1 METKR
6 ETRPQAR
13 IRIASKVAAISN
25 NLESPGRERGG
36 GISQRVRESDEE
48 EEEGQNLWPDIS
60 SGSLRV
66 SPLEGGGGEGSVGWK
81 MRNTKKGVNAGRNE
95 SARRR
100 MNRGGLINEIEVEYW
115 RVIDELRR
123 HFVIKYSYIFF
134 LSIFAFGFFLDGT
147 I

>member
-1 METKR
+1 
-6 ETRPQAR
+6 
-13 IRIASKVAAISN
+13 
-25 NLESPGRERGG
+25 
-36 GISQRVRESDEE
+36 
-48 EEEGQNLWPDIS
+48 
-60 SGSLRV
+60 
-66 SPLEGGGGEGSVGWK
+66 

-123 HFVIKYSYIFF
+123 HFVIKCSYIFF
-134 LSIFAFGFFLDGT
+134 LSIFAFDFFLDGT